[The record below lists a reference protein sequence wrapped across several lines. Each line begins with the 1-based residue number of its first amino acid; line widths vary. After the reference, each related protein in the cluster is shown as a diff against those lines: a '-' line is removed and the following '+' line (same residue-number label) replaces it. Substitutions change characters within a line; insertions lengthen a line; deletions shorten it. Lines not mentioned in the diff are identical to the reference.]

1 MWPIRSLDCVKP
13 CSALGYGIEQR
24 RSWTSSPSSLAPF
37 ISLSPPDCVPWFI
50 VWWTHS
56 IKSKTFFWTYG
67 IIWLKSQRSSKLL
80 VQEIPKVVG
89 SCPCLGSIFTTC
101 SNFFDTPLNIFNFW
115 WQSLK
120 WMTLYRLLLVNYH
133 SIPPITM
140 VYFYNCYSF
149 LRYFIHKILLKIER
163 FCL

>member
-1 MWPIRSLDCVKP
+1 MYLYILYIRYIYIKKTTFFKRFLLLFSMWPIRSLDCVKP

-37 ISLSPPDCVPWFI
+37 ISLSPLDCVPWFI

-56 IKSKTFFWTYG
+56 IKSKTFFWTYP

-89 SCPCLGSIFTTC
+89 SCPCLGSIFTAC

-115 WQSLK
+115 WQSFE
-120 WMTLYRLLLVNYH
+120 MDDTVQA
-133 SIPPITM
+133 
-140 VYFYNCYSF
+140 FAC
-149 LRYFIHKILLKIER
+149 
-163 FCL
+163 